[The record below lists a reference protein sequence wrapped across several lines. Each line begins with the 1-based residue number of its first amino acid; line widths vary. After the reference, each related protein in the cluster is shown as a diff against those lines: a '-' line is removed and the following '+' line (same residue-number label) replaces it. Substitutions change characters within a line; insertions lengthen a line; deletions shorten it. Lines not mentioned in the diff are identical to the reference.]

1 MVGEPCE
8 LGIAWARFRNADGV
22 CFTQLLRE
30 ASPTA
35 TIGPLHDDEPSS
47 QARGLVVLSF
57 TPSGADSTP
66 LDASPCMAG
75 LAACRCGVRLVVLRS
90 SVRDSV

>member
-1 MVGEPCE
+1 MQAWYS
-8 LGIAWARFRNADGV
+8 LGTLSQSGRCSFHP
-22 CFTQLLRE
+22 LLRE

-35 TIGPLHDDEPSS
+35 TIGPLRGDDPSL

-57 TPSGADSTP
+57 TPSGADSAP
-66 LDASPCMAG
+66 LDASSCTAG
-75 LAACRCGVRLVVLRS
+75 LTACRCGVRLVVLRS

>member
-1 MVGEPCE
+1 MQAWYS
-8 LGIAWARFRNADGV
+8 LGMLSQSGRCSFHP
-22 CFTQLLRE
+22 LLRE

-35 TIGPLHDDEPSS
+35 TIGPLRGDDPSL

-57 TPSGADSTP
+57 TPSGADLAP
-66 LDASPCMAG
+66 LDASSCMAG
-75 LAACRCGVRLVVLRS
+75 LAACRRGVRLVVLQS